1 MNLTVDT
8 NTLFVDGSVH
18 RVGIG
23 TLAPNDVLE
32 VVGNVRVFGSLNASS
47 INTTG
52 NAYFATNSGS
62 VGIGATSPNYLLQ
75 GGSGTDGRSVNL
87 SNVLYVN
94 GSSGFV
100 GIGTTSPVNALTI
113 IGSVSTFG
121 SLNATFIN
129 ATEIRVGSNIVQVE
143 KDSFKQGNYSSE
155 YASIGYKI
163 GNYSSEYAS
172 TGYKL
177 SNFTSNYDARSDRY
191 SITNYSAEY
200 ASTGYK
206 LANFTS
212 NLNSVNASI
221 SLWNGTTNIYPREIT
236 GNVGIGTTAPTEALV
251 VVGNANITGTL
262 YKGTS
267 AYGNPDIAEK
277 IESTQLLEE
286 GDVVVADENK
296 DNHVVKSAQPYQNIF
311 GVVSPNAAMVIGN
324 WRGGF
329 SGYNIAL
336 LGRVAVKVSLE
347 NGPVKRGD
355 ALAASSKEGYAMKA
369 MNSGRIIGF
378 ALEDYDESKKP
389 IELEGTK
396 TEQFKARFSRD
407 LGKKKLREKA
417 EDIIKEGK
425 IKNSESPVTG
435 NAVNEA
441 GLETDLS
448 QILEAETSVFV
459 ENNSNNAPGEN
470 EIISQANE
478 TLNNQNTA
486 QTINENNDI
495 GEIESLDD
503 LKRIYKKARGK
514 DIEDDENDFRK
525 MMEVADEIEKLEAE
539 AKNVEDNAT
548 PKMLIVLSPGWHSAG
563 ETAAQQPAQQSM
575 QQTLELSGYS
585 KVNGSIILRLG

>member
-1 MNLTVDT
+1 MRMRSIIPKLKRTMGRNNIVSGILNRILIIGVMLILSSMFAYAATSIELTTGNFINVFGNLNLSGNNLINAGNVSIKGNLSVDGNVSLDG
-8 NTLFVDGSVH
+8 NTLFVDATGN
-18 RVGIG
+18 RVGVG
-23 TLAPNDVLE
+23 TALPSD
-32 VVGNVRVFGSLNASS
+32 
-47 INTTG
+47 T
-52 NAYFATNSGS
+52 
-62 VGIGATSPNYLLQ
+62 
-75 GGSGTDGRSVNL
+75 
-87 SNVLYVN
+87 
-94 GSSGFV
+94 
-100 GIGTTSPVNALTI
+100 LTI
-113 IGSVSTFG
+113 IGSLVAFG

-129 ATEIRVGSNIVQVE
+129 ATEIRVGANIVQVE
-143 KDSFKQGNYSSE
+143 KDSFKQSNYSSEYSNTGFKIGNYSSE
-155 YASIGYKI
+155 YAATGFKISNFTSAYDARSDRYGNANYSSEYASTGFKI

-177 SNFTSNYDARSDRY
+177 S
-191 SITNYSAEY
+191 
-200 ASTGYK
+200 
-206 LANFTS
+206 NFTS

-435 NAVNEA
+435 NAVNDA

-470 EIISQANE
+470 EIISQA
-478 TLNNQNTA
+478 
-486 QTINENNDI
+486 
-495 GEIESLDD
+495 
-503 LKRIYKKARGK
+503 R
-514 DIEDDENDFRK
+514 
-525 MMEVADEIEKLEAE
+525 
-539 AKNVEDNAT
+539 
-548 PKMLIVLSPGWHSAG
+548 
-563 ETAAQQPAQQSM
+563 
-575 QQTLELSGYS
+575 
-585 KVNGSIILRLG
+585 

>member
-1 MNLTVDT
+1 MRRRSAPDRPVAFPGADDAPGAL
-8 NTLFVDGSVH
+8 LFFTTPDGS
-18 RVGIG
+18 
-23 TLAPNDVLE
+23 TSLAE
-32 VVGNVRVFGSLNASS
+32 RMRITAAGN
-47 INTTG
+47 
-52 NAYFATNSGS
+52 
-62 VGIGATSPNYLLQ
+62 
-75 GGSGTDGRSVNL
+75 
-87 SNVLYVN
+87 
-94 GSSGFV
+94 V

-113 IGSVSTFG
+113 IGSVSAFG

-143 KDSFKQGNYSSE
+143 KDSFKQGNFTSAYDARTDRYGKSNYSDE
-155 YASIGYKI
+155 YASTGFDNENFTTRYDARSDRF
-163 GNYSSEYAS
+163 GLANYSSEYSS

-355 ALAASSKEGYAMKA
+355 ALAASSKEGFAMKA
-369 MNSGRIIGF
+369 TNSGRIIGF

-478 TLNNQNTA
+478 TPDNQNTA